1 RHDRRTRLQRNEH
14 LHKAWEDQLP
24 ALVDQYLIW
33 RHGHDPAMQVDEG
46 LCHVFHVDSIGVFTF
61 TERLAV
67 TQRQDELSNAAL
79 IRAGLLGCSPI
90 QPVVAVRLECLEL
103 YHQLRRRQSSFS
115 VQAMVKVLCALQNIS
130 YKRHLRNQFAAAFD
144 VYLSIKR
151 RIRIALRQM
160 LDRNGLAWRL
170 SQACPSCT
178 FKLAGEVV
186 LSPARL
192 HNMDGNFSAKRLDGS
207 GSADPRTFESDYFIP
222 IADVDRFKNN
232 SCKNPESGAT
242 AGSTCSSNWSA
253 AAKVFEEDK
262 ICVFEQTGIFL
273 LACRHGFVECIA
285 EMRRSGELY
294 VIFLC
299 TCLLLISLGSA
310 KYGLAAINQIL
321 NCDENDHAIGHDIG
335 CASKVTVANSVL
347 GERAK
352 QAGIRIIVNA
362 FHGFAHHRLCQLQN
376 HPLYQPGFGNEDLET
391 CERIFSSSNSTA
403 VLIRHASLFHWKQFL
418 DLHFDQWDSDK
429 YLELSRFIVCYTD
442 VLLTYV

>member
-103 YHQLRRRQSSFS
+103 YHQLQRRQSSFS

-151 RIRIALRQM
+151 RIRIALCQM

-232 SCKNPESGAT
+232 SRKNPKSGAT

-273 LACRHGFVECIA
+273 LAC
-285 EMRRSGELY
+285 
-294 VIFLC
+294 
-299 TCLLLISLGSA
+299 
-310 KYGLAAINQIL
+310 
-321 NCDENDHAIGHDIG
+321 
-335 CASKVTVANSVL
+335 
-347 GERAK
+347 
-352 QAGIRIIVNA
+352 
-362 FHGFAHHRLCQLQN
+362 
-376 HPLYQPGFGNEDLET
+376 
-391 CERIFSSSNSTA
+391 
-403 VLIRHASLFHWKQFL
+403 
-418 DLHFDQWDSDK
+418 
-429 YLELSRFIVCYTD
+429 
-442 VLLTYV
+442 